1 MTLMTRRDL
10 LRTAGAGAALLTLP
24 STLRAADEAPKGFA
38 LPKLPYAY
46 DALEPHIDARTMEIH
61 HQRHHQAYVDNLN
74 KALTGTEWAGK
85 PVEEVIANLDK
96 LPEKIRTPV
105 RNNGG
110 GHYNHSLFWQM
121 MSPKGGRP
129 SVPFTDA
136 AAAAFRDLNGLLAA
150 MKESALGRFG
160 SGWAWLVVEKGG
172 KLKVVSSPNQDN
184 PIMDATGRVA
194 LGIDVWEHA
203 YYLKYQNKRADYV
216 DAFFQ
221 VVNWEFVSER
231 YEALAKF

>member
-1 MTLMTRRDL
+1 YT
-10 LRTAGAGAALLTLP
+10 
-24 STLRAADEAPKGFA
+24 

-61 HQRHHQAYVDNLN
+61 HTRHHQAYVDNLN

-85 PVEEVIANLDK
+85 PVEEILVHLDM

-110 GHYNHSLFWQM
+110 GHSNHSLFWQM
-121 MSPKGGRP
+121 MSPKRSRP

-136 AAAAFRDLNGLLAA
+136 AAAAFRDLTGMLAA
-150 MKESALGRFG
+150 MKEAALSRFG

-172 KLKVVSSPNQDN
+172 KLKVMSSPNQHN
-184 PIMDATGRVA
+184 PIMDATGPVA
-194 LGIDVWEHA
+194 LGIDGWEHA
-203 YYLKYQNKRADYV
+203 YYLKYQNKRADYG
-216 DAFFQ
+216 DAFFN
-221 VVNWEFVSER
+221 VINWEFVAER
-231 YEALAKF
+231 FEALSNS